1 MVMRDLV
8 AAMALDGRMVLPR
21 CTPADGGRIV
31 YDVHA
36 TNEDGSVARFE
47 SMEDEPLKIGDYVN
61 E

>member
-1 MVMRDLV
+1 M
-8 AAMALDGRMVLPR
+8 
-21 CTPADGGRIV
+21 V

-47 SMEDEPLKIGDYVN
+47 SMEGEPFKIGDYVN